1 MKYEIKE
8 ISKTKKKVEI
18 EVEAKDFDNYYNQAL
33 LEIAKEVELPGF
45 RKGKAPQ
52 NLVEEK
58 VKPELIT
65 SEAAEKAIRD
75 NWMNFLKESKEEVIS
90 QPQVEIIKIA
100 KGNNFVFSA
109 EFEILPLIKL
119 PDIKKIEIKKEEI
132 KVEDKEVEDSLKWIQ
147 QSRATFVEKDS
158 EAQKDDLAEFSFSCL
173 SIENDPLK
181 QDRIVLGKGHYIEGL
196 EEALMGM
203 KKEEE
208 KEFETPDPRDKS
220 KKVTIKIKLDSLKK
234 MDLPEVTDEWVKGLG
249 KFNSIDEL
257 KEDIKKGITEEKEI
271 ADNQRRREEAIK
283 GLLTGEKFEVP
294 QILVKREIDFMMNN
308 IKERVPQEL
317 KISFEEYLKQIKK
330 TEEEVEKELGKSAE
344 EKVKGFLVLHQLIK
358 DEKIEVSEE
367 EINQK
372 IEEMLNSYP
381 NKEEIKKTMDK
392 EKVSLYLEDEIKREK
407 AFKLLG
413 C

>member
-249 KFNSIDEL
+249 KFNSIEEL

-358 DEKIEVSEE
+358 DEKIEASEE

>member
-358 DEKIEVSEE
+358 DEKIEASEE

-381 NKEEIKKTMDK
+381 NKEEIRKTMDK

>member
-283 GLLTGEKFEVP
+283 GLLNGEKFEVP

-358 DEKIEVSEE
+358 DEKIEASEE

>member
-196 EEALMGM
+196 EEAVMGM

-283 GLLTGEKFEVP
+283 GLLSGEKFEVP

-358 DEKIEVSEE
+358 DEKIEASEE

>member
-234 MDLPEVTDEWVKGLG
+234 MDLPEITDEWVKGLG
-249 KFNSIDEL
+249 KFNSIEEL

-358 DEKIEVSEE
+358 DEKIEASEE

>member
-75 NWMNFLKESKEEVIS
+75 NWMNFLRESKEEVIS

-257 KEDIKKGITEEKEI
+257 KEDIKKGIIEEKEI

-283 GLLTGEKFEVP
+283 GLLSGEKFEVP

-308 IKERVPQEL
+308 IKERVPSEL

-358 DEKIEVSEE
+358 DEKIEASEE

>member
-196 EEALMGM
+196 EEAVMGM

-358 DEKIEVSEE
+358 DEKIEASEE

>member
-196 EEALMGM
+196 EEAVMGM

-358 DEKIEVSEE
+358 DEKIEASEE

-381 NKEEIKKTMDK
+381 NKEEIRKTMDK